1 MGMFKKLW
9 SNLSQGFFNPQFW
22 QSSSGA
28 IFPTVSGV
36 RVDNETALN
45 YSAIWA
51 ATNLYANIISTL
63 PVKVCMK
70 LPNGEKPEATEHPLN
85 NLIKLEPTAIMGS
98 TDFFY
103 LMLADALNWGNFFAF
118 KLYDKDRRI
127 REIIPIHPSRIPE
140 HYVKVV
146 DGRLQYT
153 VIQDDGTT
161 KTYDQAHIFHI
172 KGLHAKG
179 GIYGRSTIGAGNE
192 SIGLGLAVEKFGSS
206 FFGNRATPG
215 LAIKT
220 HEQVTPEKE
229 AQIRK
234 YWQAYTGAAKGNS
247 LVVLPPDMEIQQMSI
262 PPEQAQFLQT
272 RQFNIT
278 EIARWYNLPPHLL
291 RELTKSSFNNIEQ
304 ESIHYA
310 NLSLL
315 PFIVRIEK
323 EMNRQ
328 LFGVKDRHKYFV
340 KFNMDSLLR
349 GDSEA
354 RAKLYK
360 ALFELGALSQN
371 DVRRLEDM
379 DPIGSIGDKYYIMT
393 NMMTLEQADT
403 ATKTAKVK
411 LELLEKVLEDKKN
424 GITDSLSDSTNSPGS
439 DKLSEPKAIE
449 QTKQEQGS
457 GEQDVDNNNKPAT
470 NLLVDTLV
478 QQHVEER
485 INNLIAFENMLTTS
499 VQGMVDYECRAL
511 QQKARNPE
519 KLKDTLDD
527 FYGNLNSKLKETL
540 EPLEPAANS
549 LGLTFLPENI
559 ADTFCNTSKLE
570 IKDLFN
576 NENFNAEFKQFIEVR
591 KSIKQSQI
599 TNHIRSGIKQRINQ
613 LSSYELQS

>member
-1 MGMFKKLW
+1 MGIFKKLW
-9 SNLSQGFFNPQFW
+9 SNLSQGFFNPQLW
-22 QSSSGA
+22 LGSSGA
-28 IFPTVSGV
+28 VFPTVSGI

-70 LPNGEKPEATEHPLN
+70 LPNGEKPEATDHPLN

-103 LMLADALNWGNFFAF
+103 LMLADTLNWGNFFAF
-118 KLYDKDRRI
+118 KLYDKDRRV

-153 VIQDDGTT
+153 VIQDDSTT
-161 KTYDQAHIFHI
+161 KTYDQSHIFHI

-192 SIGLGLAVEKFGSS
+192 SIGLGLAVEKFGAS

-220 HEQVTPEKE
+220 TEQVTPEKE

-234 YWQAYTGAAKGNS
+234 YWQAYTGSAKGNS

-328 LFGVKDRHKYFV
+328 LFGIKDRHKYFV

-379 DPIGSIGDKYYIMT
+379 DPIGPMGDKYYVMT
-393 NMMTLEQADT
+393 NMMTLEQAHIV
-403 ATKTAKVK
+403 TKTAQVK
-411 LELLEKVLEDKKN
+411 LELLEKALEDKKN
-424 GITDSLSDSTNSPGS
+424 GLIETSNVPGGNDTPGLPDPETGEEDS
-439 DKLSEPKAIE
+439 
-449 QTKQEQGS
+449 QS
-457 GEQDVDNNNKPAT
+457 GEQQVDNNNKPAT

-485 INNLIAFENMLTTS
+485 INSLLAFENMLTTS

-511 QQKARNPE
+511 QQKARNPD
-519 KLKDTLDD
+519 KLKNTLDD

-540 EPLEPAANS
+540 EPLEPAASS

-599 TNHIRSGIKQRINQ
+599 TNHIRSGIKQRIDQ